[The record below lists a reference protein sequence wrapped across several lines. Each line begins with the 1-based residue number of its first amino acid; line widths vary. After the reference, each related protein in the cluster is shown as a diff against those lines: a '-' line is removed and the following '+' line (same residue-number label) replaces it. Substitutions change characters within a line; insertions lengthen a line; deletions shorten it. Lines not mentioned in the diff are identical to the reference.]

1 MNKLS
6 IVTLI
11 TCTVSMSLAMAI
23 GSSWNSN
30 HNNGTINFSGYVY
43 SNSCQIFT
51 EDQDQTVRLNPV
63 QVTGINKNDYV
74 QKKELTIR
82 VKNCNIIFG
91 NFAPKLA
98 WGKVNNVSKEGY
110 LTNTSITGPKN
121 VALLLK
127 DSDGTRIN
135 LNNEENR
142 FDPERYVKG
151 DDPKFTYK
159 FSVGYILTDDKFV
172 TPGPVTALIKY
183 SINYF

>member
-11 TCTVSMSLAMAI
+11 TCTVSMSSAMAI

-74 QKKELTIR
+74 QKK
-82 VKNCNIIFG
+82 
-91 NFAPKLA
+91 
-98 WGKVNNVSKEGY
+98 S
-110 LTNTSITGPKN
+110 
-121 VALLLK
+121 
-127 DSDGTRIN
+127 
-135 LNNEENR
+135 
-142 FDPERYVKG
+142 
-151 DDPKFTYK
+151 
-159 FSVGYILTDDKFV
+159 
-172 TPGPVTALIKY
+172 
-183 SINYF
+183 